1 MQKSKDFGAVKSRDF
16 MTDFSPILI
25 VATFIASLL
34 AFGILKFY
42 YLSEIFQPKLGG
54 VGVFI
59 AAAIS
64 IVCEAGRLAFGLAGV
79 RDLVR
84 GREYLGWGGIL
95 ASLGLTFYEHNEALR
110 MAEHWGNGHMTA
122 SLLFLVW
129 VALFAEIR
137 LIMTMSEKRKSQKK
151 KSGNGQRPSRN
162 GQQNPNQEPYYVN

>member
-1 MQKSKDFGAVKSRDF
+1 MQNSRDFGAIKSRDW
-16 MTDFSPILI
+16 MTDFSPVLI
-25 VATFIASLL
+25 VATFIASLV
-34 AFGILKFY
+34 AFGILKFH
-42 YLSEIFQPKLGG
+42 YLSEIFVPKLGS

-64 IVCEAGRLAFGLAGV
+64 VVCEAGRLAFGLAGV

-95 ASLGLTFYEHNEALR
+95 ASLALTFYEHKEALR
-110 MAEHWGNGHMTA
+110 MAEHWGNSHMTM

-137 LIMTMSEKRKSQKK
+137 LIMTMSEKPEKQ
-151 KSGNGQRPSRN
+151 KSGNGERPSQN
-162 GQQNPNQEPYYVN
+162 GRQLPEEAYNYS